1 MTLQPLPLFLKLN
14 EAMAL
19 RAMVECA
26 QSIDRNWDKE
36 TERREVLIHLIAMLE
51 AAAQHPSPTI
61 KSLNHLARKIT
72 LTDPHSH
79 FLNILVPLERQ
90 YSRAVVDHDFL
101 VVENDKSSPLA
112 PPLPVTVVLENIR
125 SAFNVGSIFRT
136 AECFGLQRLWLT
148 GYTPTP
154 EMKHTQATAMG
165 THEHVTWSHMAS
177 LQQAEAQLHEGRIPV
192 IALEHTNNST
202 PITKFA
208 FPMPCALILG
218 NERYGVDRSI
228 LRTADHT
235 VHIPM
240 YGRKNSLNVG
250 IAFGVVAAEIRRQ
263 YPA

>member
-1 MTLQPLPLFLKLN
+1 MFLKLN

-36 TERREVLIHLIAMLE
+36 AERRDVLIHLIAMLE
-51 AAAQHPSPTI
+51 AAAQHPSPAV
-61 KSLNHLARKIT
+61 KSLHHLARKLT

-112 PPLPVTVVLENIR
+112 PPLPVTVVLDNIR

-154 EMKHTQATAMG
+154 EMKHTQVTAMG
-165 THEHVTWSHMAS
+165 THEHVTWCHMPS
-177 LQQAEAQLHEGRIPV
+177 LQQAVAQFRESGIPV
-192 IALEHTNNST
+192 IAIEHTKDST
-202 PITKFA
+202 PITELA

-218 NERYGVDRSI
+218 NERYGVDRGA
-228 LRTADHT
+228 LRNADHL

-240 YGRKNSLNVG
+240 FGRKNSLNVG
-250 IAFGVVAAEIRRQ
+250 TAFGVVAAEIRRQ
-263 YPA
+263 YPTYEANT